1 MESIV
6 NVQSLLS
13 QLTTLGTTYG
23 LQVIGAIVILI
34 VGRIAAGIGRNLVK
48 KLLIKAK
55 QEASI
60 VSFVG
65 SLSYVAILAF
75 AILAAL
81 AKFGIQTASFVAV
94 LGAAGFAIGFAL
106 QGSLG
111 NFAAGVLI
119 LVLRPFKAGDYID
132 SAGVSGTVRG
142 IHLFT
147 TVLATPDNIKIMV
160 PNGKIFGD
168 IIKNVSGY
176 DTRRIDL
183 VVGIGYASS
192 IQKAIEV
199 VMDLIQADKRIL
211 SDPVAQIAVSELA
224 DSSVNL
230 VVRPWVKAEDY
241 WTVRF
246 DLTRKIKE
254 AFDANNIEIPF
265 PQRVVHMAASD
276 SQQ

>member
-1 MESIV
+1 MESVV

-34 VGRIAAGIGRNLVK
+34 VGRIAAGIGRKLVE

-55 QEASI
+55 QEVSI
-60 VSFVG
+60 VSFIG
-65 SLSYVAILAF
+65 NLCYFAILAF
-75 AILAAL
+75 AVLAAL

-94 LGAAGFAIGFAL
+94 LGAAGFAVGFAL

-119 LVLRPFKAGDYID
+119 LVLRPFKVGDYID
-132 SAGVSGTVRG
+132 SAGVSGTVKQ
-142 IHLFT
+142 IELFT
-147 TVLATPDNIKIMV
+147 TVLATPDNVKIMV

-168 IIKNVSGY
+168 IIKNVSAY

-199 VMDLIQADKRIL
+199 VMNVIKEDARIL
-211 SDPVAQIAVSELA
+211 PDPAPQVPIAC
-224 DSSVNL
+224 
-230 VVRPWVKAEDY
+230 
-241 WTVRF
+241 
-246 DLTRKIKE
+246 
-254 AFDANNIEIPF
+254 AN
-265 PQRVVHMAASD
+265 D
-276 SQQ
+276 

>member
-1 MESIV
+1 MESVV

-34 VGRIAAGIGRNLVK
+34 VGRIAAGIGRKLVE

-55 QEASI
+55 QEVSI

-65 SLSYVAILAF
+65 NLCYFAILAF
-75 AILAAL
+75 AVLAAL

-94 LGAAGFAIGFAL
+94 LGAAGFAVGFAL

-119 LVLRPFKAGDYID
+119 LVLRPFKVGDYID
-132 SAGVSGTVRG
+132 SAGVSGTVKQ
-142 IHLFT
+142 IELFT
-147 TVLATPDNIKIMV
+147 TVLATPDNVKIMV

-168 IIKNVSGY
+168 IIKNVSAY

-199 VMDLIQADKRIL
+199 VMNVIKEDARIL
-211 SDPVAQIAVSELA
+211 PDPAPQVAVSEMA

-230 VVRPWVKAEDY
+230 VVRPWVGSQDY
-241 WTVRF
+241 WNVRF
-246 DLTRKIKE
+246 DLTRRLKE
-254 AFDANNIEIPF
+254 ALDENSIEIPF
-265 PQRVVHMAASD
+265 PQRVVHMVSTASE
-276 SQQ
+276 

>member
-1 MESIV
+1 MESMV
-6 NVQSLLS
+6 NVQSLLN
-13 QLTTLGTTYG
+13 QLTTLATTYG

-34 VGRIAAGIGRNLVK
+34 VGRIAAGIGRKLVE

-55 QEASI
+55 QEVSI

-65 SLSYVAILAF
+65 NLSYFGILAF
-75 AILAAL
+75 AVLAAL

-94 LGAAGFAIGFAL
+94 LGAAGFAVGFAL

-119 LVLRPFKAGDYID
+119 LVLRPFKVGDYID
-132 SAGVSGTVRG
+132 SAGVSGTVKE
-142 IHLFT
+142 IQLFT
-147 TVLATPDNIKIMV
+147 TVLATPDNVKIMV

-168 IIKNVSGY
+168 IIKNVSAY

-192 IQKAIEV
+192 IGKAIEV
-199 VMDLIQADKRIL
+199 VMNVIKEDARIL
-211 SDPVAQIAVSELA
+211 SDPAPQVAVSEMA

-230 VVRPWVKAEDY
+230 VVRPWVGSQDY
-241 WTVRF
+241 WAVRF
-246 DLTRKIKE
+246 DLTRRLKE
-254 AFDANNIEIPF
+254 ALDENGIDIPF
-265 PQRVVHMAASD
+265 PQRVVHMVSTASE
-276 SQQ
+276 